1 MGSGSGEGT
10 AGDGAPVALAAAGA
24 GGAIAVPSGQTVTLQ
39 DVIWNEPGP
48 MGLTFRFRFVAPEIA
63 PGGRVDAEMASADM
77 AALCQDFALPRI
89 DPNGPQ
95 PAQVII
101 SLSDRPVPFG
111 EALPDVTQFFEAYRI
126 ENGTCI
132 WEMF

>member
-10 AGDGAPVALAAAGA
+10 ASDGVPVLLAAAGA

-111 EALPDVTQFFEAYRI
+111 EAQPDVTQFFEAYRI

>member
-1 MGSGSGEGT
+1 MANGSGEGMP
-10 AGDGAPVALAAAGA
+10 GDRMPVHLVAAGA
-24 GGAIAVPSGQTVTLQ
+24 AGTLSVPSGQPVTLL

-63 PGGRVDAEMASADM
+63 PGGRIDAMTAAADM
-77 AALCQDFALPRI
+77 AALCQDFAVPRI

-111 EALPDVTQFFEAYRI
+111 ESSPEVTQFFEAYRI
-126 ENGTCI
+126 EDGTCI